1 MVKFLTHYF
10 SGNHSFF
17 KKRFL
22 SILFHFFSGAFLAF
36 LIPSVRLLRFLIEHL
51 SPTFYRG
58 FTDEGAGIGFGL
70 RAHFFKKRGRSF
82 ETSIQSLT
90 SRSIYQYY
98 VGLGWWLHYRYRYN
112 PKKYDD
118 WIRQLHFKYALILF
132 DGVGFKVGLFTFY
145 HNKKSLAV
153 LEHFTVPQQR
163 VCYQGFGRSLWF
175 QSKFHWSTALTELDR
190 LGKDHPFRNDI
201 LSGLGLAVAY
211 SKFDDLSLGSTI
223 LTSLSSEDTSSFAQ
237 GLAFGLEARKKQNPK
252 LWESTIEALPLP
264 IKEQMNGFIQICYQV
279 EEELDEYCTDR
290 DYYLLWID
298 KIRNT
303 LEGDNGYR

>member
-1 MVKFLTHYF
+1 MIKFLKHYF
-10 SGNHSFF
+10 HGDYPFF

-22 SILFHFFSGAFLAF
+22 CILFHFFSGALLAF
-36 LIPSVRLLRFLIEHL
+36 LIPSVKFLRFLIEHI
-51 SPTFYRG
+51 SPSFYRG
-58 FTDEGAGIGFGL
+58 FTDEGAGIGFGM
-70 RAHFFKKRGRSF
+70 RAHFFKKRGTSF
-82 ETSIQSLT
+82 ETSITSLT

-112 PKKYDD
+112 VRKYDE
-118 WIRQLHFKYALILF
+118 WISQLHFKYALILF

-145 HNKKSLAV
+145 HNKNSLAV

-175 QSKFHWSTALTELDR
+175 QSNFNWQMAQTELDR

-201 LSGLGLAVAY
+201 LSGLGLAVSY

-223 LTSLSSEDTSSFAQ
+223 LSTLSSEDKSSFAQ
-237 GLAFGLEARKKQNPK
+237 GLAFGLEARKKQNPE
-252 LWESTIEALPLP
+252 LWENTIGTLP
-264 IKEQMNGFIQICYQV
+264 IGLKDQVNGLIQIVHQV
-279 EEELDEYCTDR
+279 EEELDLYCTDR
-290 DYYLLWID
+290 NYYLLWID

-303 LEGDNGYR
+303 LEGDNRI